1 VNTPP
6 TKSENPEA
14 GASAGTKR
22 RNGASGSQ
30 DSVRARRP
38 GTIRKFLAGAVLIT
52 AVGVAIYFLAIY
64 PRVQN
69 TKELAAAAATAGKTT
84 VTVVDPTQTS
94 SAPELIL
101 PGNIEANQKA
111 SIYSRV
117 DGYIKKW
124 YVDIGDKVQQ
134 GQVLADIEA
143 PQIDANLR
151 MAQAQLELAEANL
164 KLAQTNSVR
173 SKQLYQNR
181 VNSQQE
187 LDTVL
192 ATEQV
197 QQASRD
203 NAAAAL
209 ASAQDLKAFEQIRAP
224 FAGTITARY
233 IDVGSLVA
241 SGSARTVQKLFDLAQ
256 SDPVR
261 VFVNV
266 PQADVSSVKPG
277 TPATIMVAEF
287 PGQSFAGKVARDAGA
302 FDQASRTLLLE
313 IDVPNSDGRLFDG
326 MYAQAKFALKNP
338 TPALLVPDNSILIDS
353 KGPRVLVVDSSDK
366 INVKP
371 VTLGRDF
378 GTKSE
383 ILGGLDATD
392 RVVQNPTQA
401 LHEGMIVSVEKTTQG
416 PQAKAGN

>member
-1 VNTPP
+1 MDSPP
-6 TKSENPEA
+6 PKAGNPEA
-14 GASAGTKR
+14 DASAATKPR
-22 RNGASGSQ
+22 IEGSENQ
-30 DSVRARRP
+30 DSVGADRPRR
-38 GTIRKFLAGAVLIT
+38 ILKALVRAVLVI
-52 AVGVAIYFLAIY
+52 AVGVAIYFLAVF

-69 TKELAAAAATAGKTT
+69 SKDLAAAAAAAGKTA

-101 PGNIEANQKA
+101 PGNVTANQMT

-117 DGYIKKW
+117 DGYLKKW
-124 YVDIGDKVQQ
+124 YVDIGDHVQP
-134 GQVLADIEA
+134 GQVLADVEA
-143 PQIDANLR
+143 PQVDAELR

-164 KLAQTNSVR
+164 TLAQTNSVR
-173 SKQLYQNR
+173 SQQLFQNH

-197 QQASRD
+197 QKATRD

-209 ASAQDLKAFEQIRAP
+209 TSAQDMKGFEQIRAP
-224 FAGTITARY
+224 FAGAITARY
-233 IDVGSLVA
+233 IDVGSLVT
-241 SGSARTVQKLFDLAQ
+241 SGSTRTVQKLFDLAQ

-266 PQADVSSVKPG
+266 PQANVSGVQTG
-277 TPATIMVAEF
+277 TPATVTVDEL
-287 PGQSFAGKVARDAGA
+287 PGRTFAGKVARDAGA
-302 FDQASRTLLLE
+302 FDLSSRTLLLE
-313 IDVPNSDGRLFDG
+313 IDVPNPDGRLYAG
-326 MYAQAKFALKNP
+326 MYAHARLALKNP

-353 KGPRVLVVDSSDK
+353 KGTRVLVVDSSNK
-366 INVKP
+366 IRIKP

-383 ILGGLDATD
+383 ILGGLEAID
-392 RVVQNPTQA
+392 RVVQNPTEA
-401 LHEGMIVSVEKTTQG
+401 LQEGMPVSAESATQS
-416 PQAKAGN
+416 PSK